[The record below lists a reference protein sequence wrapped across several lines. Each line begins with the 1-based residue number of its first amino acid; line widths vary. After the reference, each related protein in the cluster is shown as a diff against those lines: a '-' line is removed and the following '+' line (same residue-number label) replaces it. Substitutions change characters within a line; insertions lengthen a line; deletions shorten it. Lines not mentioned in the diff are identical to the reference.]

1 MNLREIINNFCNLY
15 QEYSYVTVD
24 DSYVEVDD
32 SCVEVDD
39 SYVTVE
45 NSYVSMDEVDSRKR
59 MPREKCCGIRISEG
73 GSYMEMFIRLT
84 EYLERVGYEDTALEL
99 SNPAIDEV
107 GGDIIVSFPY
117 LCG

>member
-1 MNLREIINNFCNLY
+1 MNLCEVISNFCDLY

-24 DSYVEVDD
+24 DSYVAMK
-32 SCVEVDD
+32 D
-39 SYVTVE
+39 SYVA
-45 NSYVSMDEVDSRKR
+45 MDAVDGRKR
-59 MPREKCCGIRISEG
+59 MPGEKCCGIRISEG
-73 GSYMEMFIRLT
+73 FSYMEMFIRLT

-107 GGDIIVSFPY
+107 GADIIVSFPY